1 MIFVG
6 YRNDRFFCPYKSLSF
21 ECYIYAT
28 VPIFLFLA
36 WATCGI
42 MAAASTDKIHTTL
55 IGDRTTKLNTLVFIN
70 CLQKCCITF
79 EVLIK
84 QTICLQKLSQIF
96 FKNSSLLVQDWSSC
110 CHLLLWARNY
120 KISNLKCYI
129 VLLFVHFKRRNN
141 INRKMFCVLL
151 FT

>member
-21 ECYIYAT
+21 ECYIYAK

-42 MAAASTDKIHTTL
+42 MAATLTNKIHKTL

-70 CLQKCCITF
+70 CLQKCCIAF

-84 QTICLQKLSQIF
+84 QTICLQKLCLKYFSKTHHSWFTIGVAVANF
-96 FKNSSLLVQDWSSC
+96 FFEREIIKQV
-110 CHLLLWARNY
+110 
-120 KISNLKCYI
+120 
-129 VLLFVHFKRRNN
+129 
-141 INRKMFCVLL
+141 
-151 FT
+151 T